1 MNRYEKYKDSGV
13 QWIGEVPSHWEV
25 IPTHYILN
33 ETKTKYSDI
42 PETLSLLSVSG
53 IDGVYVK
60 EYDNEQ
66 QIRSSDELESYNVLR
81 QGQLVMN
88 PLVNPLRLDY
98 FAMCLSPYDGVVSP
112 VYMTFETSQ
121 NTKFIEW
128 FYKSHLVIQ
137 DLIRNTK
144 GIRPLSLQLSRE
156 TLKEVGIIIPPL
168 TEQHQIVSFLDEKT
182 SLIDDLIKK
191 KEQKIGLLKEYRT
204 SLINRV
210 ITKGLN
216 PDCPMKDSGV
226 EWIGEIP
233 SHWDTIRIKD
243 TGFLF
248 GGLTGKS
255 GDDFRD
261 EGNPSNRPFI
271 PFTNIFRN
279 TYISPDNFGMV
290 VINDGENQNR
300 VQKNDLF
307 FLMSSEDYEDLG
319 KTSILI
325 HDYDELYLNSFC
337 KGLRITNEDVY
348 PLFLNYQL
356 SGYTHKKL
364 ISVEGSGFTRINLRQ
379 DKLTN
384 TPVLLPP
391 LTEQHQI
398 VSVLDEKTGEID
410 RTIQSEVNKI
420 ELLKEYRQSL
430 ISSVITGKIKVVN

>member
-1 MNRYEKYKDSGV
+1 MKSYEKYRDSGV
-13 QWIGEVPSHWEV
+13 Q
-25 IPTHYILN
+25 
-33 ETKTKYSDI
+33 
-42 PETLSLLSVSG
+42 
-53 IDGVYVK
+53 
-60 EYDNEQ
+60 
-66 QIRSSDELESYNVLR
+66 
-81 QGQLVMN
+81 
-88 PLVNPLRLDY
+88 
-98 FAMCLSPYDGVVSP
+98 
-112 VYMTFETSQ
+112 
-121 NTKFIEW
+121 
-128 FYKSHLVIQ
+128 
-137 DLIRNTK
+137 
-144 GIRPLSLQLSRE
+144 
-156 TLKEVGIIIPPL
+156 
-168 TEQHQIVSFLDEKT
+168 
-182 SLIDDLIKK
+182 
-191 KEQKIGLLKEYRT
+191 
-204 SLINRV
+204 
-210 ITKGLN
+210 
-216 PDCPMKDSGV
+216 
-226 EWIGEIP
+226 WIGEIP

-243 TGFLF
+243 TGFLY

-255 GDDFRD
+255 GDDFRN
-261 EGNPSNRPFI
+261 EGNPTNRPFI

-391 LTEQHQI
+391 LSEQHQI
-398 VSVLDEKTGEID
+398 VSFLDEKTSLIDDLINKKEQKIGLLKEYRTSLINRVITKGLNPDCPMKDSGVQWIGMIPSHWESIPMKYMCSIGNGKDYSHIQVEEGGYPVLGTGGEFARCSDYLHTGPSVLLGRKGTIDNPLFINEPFWTSDTLYFTIIGPSVLPMFLYHSVHQIPFDEYEYGSTIPSMTKTQYENMRFPLPPLPEQEQIVSFLDEKTSEID
-410 RTIQSEVNKI
+410 RTIQSEQKKI

>member
-1 MNRYEKYKDSGV
+1 MNTYEKYRDSGV
-13 QWIGEVPSHWEV
+13 Q
-25 IPTHYILN
+25 
-33 ETKTKYSDI
+33 
-42 PETLSLLSVSG
+42 
-53 IDGVYVK
+53 
-60 EYDNEQ
+60 
-66 QIRSSDELESYNVLR
+66 
-81 QGQLVMN
+81 
-88 PLVNPLRLDY
+88 
-98 FAMCLSPYDGVVSP
+98 
-112 VYMTFETSQ
+112 
-121 NTKFIEW
+121 
-128 FYKSHLVIQ
+128 
-137 DLIRNTK
+137 
-144 GIRPLSLQLSRE
+144 
-156 TLKEVGIIIPPL
+156 
-168 TEQHQIVSFLDEKT
+168 
-182 SLIDDLIKK
+182 
-191 KEQKIGLLKEYRT
+191 
-204 SLINRV
+204 
-210 ITKGLN
+210 
-216 PDCPMKDSGV
+216 
-226 EWIGEIP
+226 WIGEIP

-243 TGFLF
+243 TGFLY

-261 EGNPSNRPFI
+261 EGNPTNRPFI

-319 KTSILI
+319 KTSILV

-337 KGLRITNEDVY
+337 KGLRITNEEVY

-391 LTEQHQI
+391 LPEQHQI
-398 VSVLDEKTGEID
+398 VSFLDEKSSLIDDLINKKEQKIGLLKEYRTSLINRVITKGLNPDCPMKDSGVEWIGMIPSHWDVRKLKYGVSHIVEKGQPSSSDVKISPENIESGTGRCLSLYSDYEGEGFEFHQGDVLLNKLRLYLKKIYLTTSDGYSMGEMIVLRPIDGLMNNKYLFNTLFHQGLIDLLDSQSNGVKLPRVSPDVIINTDVMYPPLPEQEQIVSFLDEKTGEID
-410 RTIQSEVNKI
+410 RTIQSEQKKI

-430 ISSVITGKIKVVN
+430 ISTVITGKIKVVN